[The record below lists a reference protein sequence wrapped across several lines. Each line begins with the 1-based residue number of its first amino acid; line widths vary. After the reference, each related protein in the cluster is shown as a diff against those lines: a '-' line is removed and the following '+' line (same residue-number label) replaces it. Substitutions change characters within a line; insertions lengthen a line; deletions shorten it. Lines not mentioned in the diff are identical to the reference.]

1 VQYFLLQ
8 LDIGAYSVHQFGS
21 GILWDIVPLWGNQR
35 VSLLVKLL
43 FSRSLIWWPSHSW
56 ISSLSM
62 IIASSPSLNPA
73 IEEDEKDVA
82 GSLAGFCLT
91 GGLVGGSLASFIVG
105 WIVKR

>member
-1 VQYFLLQ
+1 
-8 LDIGAYSVHQFGS
+8 
-21 GILWDIVPLWGNQR
+21 
-35 VSLLVKLL
+35 
-43 FSRSLIWWPSHSW
+43 
-56 ISSLSM
+56 M

-105 WIVKR
+105 WVVKR

>member
-1 VQYFLLQ
+1 
-8 LDIGAYSVHQFGS
+8 
-21 GILWDIVPLWGNQR
+21 
-35 VSLLVKLL
+35 
-43 FSRSLIWWPSHSW
+43 
-56 ISSLSM
+56 M

-91 GGLVGGSLASFIVG
+91 GGLVLGSLASFIIG